1 MSSPF
6 EDTNEGILDLRPR
19 TSNATF
25 KKASDAFVRV
35 TSLED
40 KVNDARDTINKLN
53 DTVKKGNAT
62 DAIDAAKEMA
72 TLAKTASE
80 SVNAQNHVANATV
93 VELKRAELELFYAN
107 IEWIAKKNIL
117 VTATNRLPRVHQSVN
132 AMILQE
138 IQDKIEYAHHDV
150 AETQSKVMVKA
161 KNVATLAKELIDSV
175 VKKVRMQ
182 KISARKE
189 KNAAAMRVAENNSY
203 LNINNMNGGRTKRHR
218 KRTHRKRT
226 HRKRMHHK

>member
-1 MSSPF
+1 MNGEMRKVLLQF
-6 EDTNEGILDLRPR
+6 RPKK
-19 TSNATF
+19 SNATF
-25 KKASDAFVRV
+25 EKASDAFVRV
-35 TSLED
+35 TDLED

-80 SVNAQNHVANATV
+80 SVNAHNHVANETV

-138 IQDKIEYAHHDV
+138 IQDKIEDARHDV
-150 AETQSKVMVKA
+150 AETQSKVIVKA
-161 KNVATLAKELIDSV
+161 KNVAKFATALIDSV

-182 KISARKE
+182 KISARNE

-203 LNINNMNGGRTKRHR
+203 LNINNMNGGRRTKRHSN
-218 KRTHRKRT
+218 RTHRKRT

>member
-1 MSSPF
+1 
-6 EDTNEGILDLRPR
+6 
-19 TSNATF
+19 
-25 KKASDAFVRV
+25 
-35 TSLED
+35 
-40 KVNDARDTINKLN
+40 
-53 DTVKKGNAT
+53 
-62 DAIDAAKEMA
+62 
-72 TLAKTASE
+72 
-80 SVNAQNHVANATV
+80 
-93 VELKRAELELFYAN
+93 
-107 IEWIAKKNIL
+107 
-117 VTATNRLPRVHQSVN
+117 
-132 AMILQE
+132 MILQE
-138 IQDKIEYAHHDV
+138 IQDKIEYARHDV

>member
-25 KKASDAFVRV
+25 KKAYDAFVRV
-35 TSLED
+35 TDLED
-40 KVNDARDTINKLN
+40 KVNDVRTTINELN
-53 DTVKKGNAT
+53 YTVKKGNAT

-132 AMILQE
+132 TMILQE